1 MKTRVIVGAALV
13 AMLVV
18 MLAVGGWMYIA
29 VLTLFSFAAVH
40 ELTLLFRKKGYAPIA
55 WPLYAL
61 AATYPAGYRLFG
73 SAAVIALYLV
83 ALLTMLAC
91 SLFDEKRTTEDLL
104 VSTGMFAYPLV
115 LLLSALP
122 VYFAFSRATGLT
134 AACFALAAPEFCDSF
149 AFFGGTLFGKHKL
162 CPSISPKKT
171 VEGSISATLA
181 GVLFGGIL
189 YFLQRAWGGAAPLA
203 ALLPL
208 GFGCGIFSQLG
219 DLFAS
224 KLKRW
229 ADVKDFSSIFPGHG
243 GVMDR
248 IDSILFCAPLTLAV
262 FLILSHFGVIS

>member
-1 MKTRVIVGAALV
+1 MRTRVIVGAALV
-13 AMLVV
+13 AMLVA

-29 VLTLFSFAAVH
+29 VLTLFSFAAVY
-40 ELTLLFRKKGYAPIA
+40 ELATLFRKKGYAPIV

-61 AATYPAGYRLFG
+61 AATYSLGYWFFG
-73 SAAVIALYLV
+73 NVAVIALYLA
-83 ALLTMLAC
+83 ALLATLLY
-91 SLFDEKRTTEDLL
+91 SLFDTKRTTEDMLVSVGMFVYPLLLL
-104 VSTGMFAYPLV
+104 V
-115 LLLSALP
+115 SALP

-149 AFFGGTLFGKHKL
+149 AYFGGTLFGKRKL

-171 VEGSISATLA
+171 VEGSVCATLSGA
-181 GVLFGGIL
+181 LFGLIL
-189 YFLQRAWGGAAPLA
+189 YFLQRVWGGAVPLA

-208 GFGCGIFSQLG
+208 GLGCGVLSQLG

-229 ADVKDFSSIFPGHG
+229 AEVKDFSSVFPGHG

-248 IDSILFCAPLTLAV
+248 IDSILFCAPLVYCV
-262 FLILSHFGVIS
+262 FLLCTRLGVL